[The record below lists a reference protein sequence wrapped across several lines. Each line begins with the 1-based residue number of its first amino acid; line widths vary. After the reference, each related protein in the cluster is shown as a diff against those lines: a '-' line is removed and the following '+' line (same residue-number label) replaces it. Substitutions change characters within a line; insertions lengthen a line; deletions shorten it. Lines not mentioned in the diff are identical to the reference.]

1 MRHLVLALATVAVVA
16 APAATQAQSFPTKPV
31 TIVVPY
37 PPGGTTDTLARVLAE
52 PMGKFLGQ
60 SVIVDNKPGASGIV
74 GTKLVAGAPADGHTL
89 LMPNNALSISPH
101 LTKDA
106 SWTIKSFA
114 PVSMLTL
121 QPMVLITNPSL
132 PAKSVEEFIAYVKAN
147 PGKVNFGTAGP
158 ASFGH
163 LATEQFMRQAGIKM
177 THIPYKGVGPVT
189 QALLTGEIQVLISTS
204 SAQLGEFVKEGK
216 LRMLGVAS
224 RDPSPLAPG
233 IEPIAKA
240 LPGFEVEVWFGLVA
254 PAGTP
259 KEAIAKLNEAV
270 VKALQLPEVKAK
282 FALSGAAAAPTTPDQ
297 YGKRIGDEDL
307 SWGKI
312 IREANIKLD

>member
-1 MRHLVLALATVAVVA
+1 MRHLVLAFATVAVVA
-16 APAATQAQSFPTKPV
+16 APAVVQAQPFPAKPV

-52 PMGKFLGQ
+52 PMGRFLGQ

-74 GTKLVAGAPADGHTL
+74 GTKLVASAPADGHTL

-106 SWTIKSFA
+106 NWTIRSFS

-121 QPMVLITNPSL
+121 QPMVLITNSML
-132 PAKSVEEFIAYVKAN
+132 PARTVEEFIAYVKAN

-163 LATEQFMRQAGIKM
+163 LATEQFMRQAGVKM

-224 RDPSPLAPG
+224 RDPSPMAPG

-240 LPGFEVEVWFGLVA
+240 LPGYEVEVWFGLVA

-297 YGKRIGDEDL
+297 FGKRIADEDV
-307 SWGKI
+307 SWSKTV
-312 IREANIKLD
+312 RDANIKLE